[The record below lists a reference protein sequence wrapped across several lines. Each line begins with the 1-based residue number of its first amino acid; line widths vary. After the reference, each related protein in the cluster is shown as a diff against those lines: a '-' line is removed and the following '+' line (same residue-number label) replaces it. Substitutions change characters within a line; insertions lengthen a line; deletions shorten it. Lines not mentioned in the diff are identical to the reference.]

1 MATDIDT
8 ACQDMANAIIARLEA
23 GEPPPWVKPWKGT
36 GSPLPVN
43 HVTGKAYSGVFNPM
57 VLMFIGDARHGG
69 DTRWAGF
76 SQWKAAGGVVRKGEA
91 ATTIY
96 MPSFGCGTCKR
107 SVMPWFDKCGCGNIL
122 RRDGKDVPNAKGF
135 IGFGTVAVFNAQQL
149 VNPPPVEAV
158 ADIDPTVGFE
168 RAAVVVKGAGATV
181 TFGGNSAAYSPT
193 NDSIRMPVA
202 GAFNSPAAYWGT
214 FMHEHVHWTGAKSRL
229 NREGITSSDGF
240 GGKVYAMEE
249 LVAELGSA
257 FLCHHLG
264 VETQGIDEQHTAY
277 IGHWIRALREDAR
290 VLQKVASSAGKAVS
304 FLLKAA
310 E

>member
-1 MATDIDT
+1 MAIDIDT
-8 ACQDMANAIIARLEA
+8 ACADMAAAIIASLEA
-23 GEPPPWVKPWKGT
+23 GETAPWVKPWKGV

-57 VLMFIGDARHGG
+57 ILMFIGEARFGG

-76 SQWKAAGGVVRKGEA
+76 SQWKGAGHTVRKGEA

-107 SVMPWFDKCGCGNIL
+107 SVMPWFDKCGCGAIL

-135 IGFGTVAVFNAQQL
+135 VGFGTVAVFNAQQL
-149 VNPPPVEAV
+149 VKSPPVEAGG
-158 ADIDPTVGFE
+158 DIDPTIGYE
-168 RAAVVVKGAGATV
+168 RAAAVVKAAGATL
-181 TFGGNSAAYSPT
+181 THGGDRAAYSPRE
-193 NDSIRMPVA
+193 DRIMLPVA
-202 GAFNSPAAYWGT
+202 GAFKSPAEYWAT
-214 FMHEHVHWTGAKSRL
+214 SMHEHVHWTGAKSRL
-229 NREGITSSDGF
+229 NREGIVGSDGF

-249 LVAELGSA
+249 LVAELGA
-257 FLCHHLG
+257 TFLCYHLG
-264 VETQGIDEQHTAY
+264 VEPQGIDGNHTAY
-277 IGHWIRALREDAR
+277 IAHWVKALREDAR
-290 VLQKVASSAGKAVS
+290 VLQKAASAAGKAVS